1 MSFFT
6 AALIT
11 FWLTQFTFAK
21 YFDSIDEMFSLAS
34 EMLVRNLKRIKI
46 NSVSNK
52 AILSAVGQGGLSPNT
67 KITISLEKEDGMWKI
82 SSTYME

>member
-1 MSFFT
+1 MSFFR

-11 FWLTQFTFAK
+11 FLLTQFTFAK

-46 NSVSNK
+46 NSV
-52 AILSAVGQGGLSPNT
+52 G
-67 KITISLEKEDGMWKI
+67 
-82 SSTYME
+82 